1 MLPCII
7 AWVCQCEWVCKKAKK
22 AKKQKSKKAKKRKS
36 KKASWQQ
43 KVKINF
49 FFFCLTL
56 IFARAKHLKEFANV
70 ESCLLCVFALVF
82 LFIWCVCL
90 SKCVFYIFVCVFLYI
105 CVCVFLYL
113 CVCVCFCKFVCVC
126 VFFCIFVCLF
136 LCRAVLEI
144 FGVWGCAFY
153 VCKNEMCNSNKTEDG
168 RKERLPF
175 SLTLSTIQRSFKS
188 TRILSS
194 KYGTE
199 IFGIYTIKRVL
210 LLSIL

>member
-1 MLPCII
+1 MSHANIC
-7 AWVCQCEWVCKKAKK
+7 ARKALERIRERG
-22 AKKQKSKKAKKRKS
+22 A
-36 KKASWQQ
+36 
-43 KVKINF
+43 VY
-49 FFFCLTL
+49 
-56 IFARAKHLKEFANV
+56 
-70 ESCLLCVFALVF
+70 
-82 LFIWCVCL
+82 CVCL
-90 SKCVFYIFVCVFLYI
+90 RLCFYLFVCLLECVFFYIFVCVFLYI
-105 CVCVFLYL
+105 CVCVFLYFCVCVCFCLFL
-113 CVCVCFCKFVCVC
+113 CVCVCFFIFVCVC
-126 VFFCIFVCLF
+126 VFFCMFVCLF

-175 SLTLSTIQRSFKS
+175 SLTLWTIQRSFKS

>member
-1 MLPCII
+1 L
-7 AWVCQCEWVCKKAKK
+7 
-22 AKKQKSKKAKKRKS
+22 
-36 KKASWQQ
+36 
-43 KVKINF
+43 
-49 FFFCLTL
+49 
-56 IFARAKHLKEFANV
+56 RAQSTWKNSRTWRAV
-70 ESCLLCVFALVF
+70 Y
-82 LFIWCVCL
+82 CVCL
-90 SKCVFYIFVCVFLYI
+90 RLCFYLFGVSVWVSVFFIYLCVCFYISVCVFFYI
-105 CVCVFLYL
+105 CVCVCVFVNL

>member
-1 MLPCII
+1 LR
-7 AWVCQCEWVCKKAKK
+7 AQSTWKN
-22 AKKQKSKKAKKRKS
+22 
-36 KKASWQQ
+36 SW
-43 KVKINF
+43 
-49 FFFCLTL
+49 TW
-56 IFARAKHLKEFANV
+56 
-70 ESCLLCVFALVF
+70 SCLLCVFALVF
-82 LFIWCVCL
+82 LFICV
-90 SKCVFYIFVCVFLYI
+90 SVRVCVFIYLCVCFYI
-105 CVCVFLYL
+105 SVCVFFYI

-126 VFFCIFVCLF
+126 VFFCMFVCLF

-175 SLTLSTIQRSFKS
+175 SLTLWTIQRSFKS